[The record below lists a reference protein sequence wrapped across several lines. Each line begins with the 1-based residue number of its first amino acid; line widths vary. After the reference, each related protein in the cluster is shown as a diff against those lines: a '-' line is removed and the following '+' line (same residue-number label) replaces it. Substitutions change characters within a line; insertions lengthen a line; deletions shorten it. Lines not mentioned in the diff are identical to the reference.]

1 MSKLLKATTW
11 TALALSMGLIFG
23 CSSNSNLEAMVN
35 EAKATADAAKA
46 EASQATGAAGQADAK
61 AEEALL
67 IAKEASEKAN
77 RAYGVARA
85 ADFQIG
91 RLSQKVDRMFKKS
104 MYK

>member
-1 MSKLLKATTW
+1 MSKMLKATTW

-35 EAKATADAAKA
+35 EAKAAADAAKT
-46 EASQATGAAGQADAK
+46 EASSASGAAMQADAK

-67 IAKEASEKAN
+67 IAKEAGEKADK
-77 RAYGVARA
+77 AYGVARA
-85 ADFQIG
+85 ADYQVN
-91 RLSQKVDRMFKKS
+91 RLAQKVDRMFKKS